1 MFPCHK
7 PSVAKGFNMNCG
19 EHCEKVCLIPAG
31 GERLSVLTL
40 SSVSKS
46 SHQGFLFIYNIHNMP
61 LAWIKKH
68 DFEGR
73 NLSIWKRRKGTLRRK
88 HRRIEVLKEHSWEAC
103 SVHGGAPSTR
113 LLVFLPRNTSST
125 LLKWGSAK
133 PEDALTTWEH
143 AWQPRG
149 TDVRKGKRD
158 GKKEKVGNSG
168 GKRQKW
174 KEQRREELRRKASLE
189 ERREDRDL
197 LLLQNPLSASLSQ
210 KYCFLVGSPQWAP
223 LCVIS
228 GGRGHGSPKWGA
240 CPQGKF
246 WIKALS
252 TVLWLSK
259 IKKQLGFLLGN
270 LLPPPRKFP
279 SCQSPAP
286 ATKPTPK
293 THPFLIFQ
301 WHRILSGSDC
311 DVGGPP
317 QHRLISIPL
326 KRRKD

>member
-1 MFPCHK
+1 MFSCHK

-73 NLSIWKRRKGTLRRK
+73 NLRIWKRRKGRLRRK

-158 GKKEKVGNSG
+158 GKEEKVGNSG
-168 GKRQKW
+168 ARDKSERNKGGRNW
-174 KEQRREELRRKASLE
+174 E
-189 ERREDRDL
+189 ERQAWKKGARTGICC
-197 LLLQNPLSASLSQ
+197 
-210 KYCFLVGSPQWAP
+210 YCRIHLVQ
-223 LCVIS
+223 
-228 GGRGHGSPKWGA
+228 A
-240 CPQGKF
+240 CPRNTVSWWGVHSEHLCASSVGGGGTDHPNEEPVLQGSSGSRLCQQCCGWAK
-246 WIKALS
+246 
-252 TVLWLSK
+252 SK
-259 IKKQLGFLLGN
+259 SNWAFSLAISSLPQEN
-270 LLPPPRKFP
+270 SQAASHLPPPPNLPQR
-279 SCQSPAP
+279 
-286 ATKPTPK
+286 
-293 THPFLIFQ
+293 H
-301 WHRILSGSDC
+301 ILF
-311 DVGGPP
+311 
-317 QHRLISIPL
+317 
-326 KRRKD
+326 